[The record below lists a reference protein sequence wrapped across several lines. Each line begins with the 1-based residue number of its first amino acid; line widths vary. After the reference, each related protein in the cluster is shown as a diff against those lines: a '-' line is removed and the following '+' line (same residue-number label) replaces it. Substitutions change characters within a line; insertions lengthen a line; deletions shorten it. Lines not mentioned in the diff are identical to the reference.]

1 MDRARNRI
9 SPLNDSSCIDLHLHS
24 TASDGECH
32 PVTVVQ
38 KAARIGLTAIALTD
52 HDSVAGVPDASA
64 EGARL
69 GVRVIGGCE
78 FSVAA
83 PWGEMHLLGYFLA
96 PSSPG
101 LETFLST
108 ARVKRQSRAQEM
120 VNLLQGMGVDVTL
133 EDVLA
138 ESGGGAVGRP
148 HVGRALI
155 RAGAVRGLNEAF
167 DRYIGRGKGAYVAKE
182 LPTLS
187 DVCALVHRAG
197 GLTSAAHLK
206 DRGTRNVLKRFQ
218 DAGLDAIETRHPS
231 HNPEVRAGLTDRAL
245 ELGLLRTGGSDWHGD
260 GLAGESHGTMGSQSV
275 PAEWLGFLEGRLD
288 RAS

>member
-1 MDRARNRI
+1 
-9 SPLNDSSCIDLHLHS
+9 
-24 TASDGECH
+24 
-32 PVTVVQ
+32 VVQ
-38 KAARIGLTAIALTD
+38 KAAQHHLVAIALTD
-52 HDSVAGVPDASA
+52 HDSVSGVPEASA
-64 EGARL
+64 EGERL

-83 PWGEMHLLGYFLA
+83 PWGEMHLLGYFLS
-96 PSSPG
+96 PLSPG
-101 LETFLST
+101 LEIFLATCRS
-108 ARVKRQSRAQEM
+108 KRESRAVEM
-120 VNLLQGMGVDVTL
+120 VSRLQGMGVDLTL
-133 EDVLA
+133 DDVLA

-167 DRYIGRGKGAYVAKE
+167 DRYIGRGKAAYVPKD
-182 LPTLS
+182 LPALA

-206 DRGTRNVLKRFQ
+206 DRGTRACLRRFQ

-231 HNPEVRAGLTDRAL
+231 HQPEVRAALTDLAL

-275 PAEWLGFLEGRLD
+275 PAEWLDVLEGKLR